1 MRVNIFFSFHL
12 CSGKLISIYYV
23 NILIL
28 VYIFSFLFKILFN
41 FSIYN
46 FLFGHSCASRQPR
59 RNSHPYFA
67 ISPAKPAAIVTWW
80 VPVLLIPMAKCHA
93 CFVNGIGEIPLT
105 KCHVVVVK
113 CHVVVPITWCV
124 SLTVITESFQK
135 QTPLII
141 TFKINPISKKVCKSD
156 RVSICH
162 VNKSI
167 MHIYLESNISVYTNL
182 RRVNFY
188 KVLTYVYICI
198 FPFVT
203 WLHSLLL

>member
-67 ISPAKPAAIVTWW
+67 ISPAKPAAIVT
-80 VPVLLIPMAKCHA
+80 
-93 CFVNGIGEIPLT
+93 
-105 KCHVVVVK
+105 
-113 CHVVVPITWCV
+113 
-124 SLTVITESFQK
+124 
-135 QTPLII
+135 
-141 TFKINPISKKVCKSD
+141 
-156 RVSICH
+156 
-162 VNKSI
+162 
-167 MHIYLESNISVYTNL
+167 
-182 RRVNFY
+182 
-188 KVLTYVYICI
+188 
-198 FPFVT
+198 
-203 WLHSLLL
+203 